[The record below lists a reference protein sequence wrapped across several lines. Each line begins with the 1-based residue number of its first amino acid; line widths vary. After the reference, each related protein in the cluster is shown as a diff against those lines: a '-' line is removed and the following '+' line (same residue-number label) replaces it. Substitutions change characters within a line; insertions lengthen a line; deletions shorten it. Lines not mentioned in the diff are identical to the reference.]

1 MSYAGLSALLAGRMS
16 EAWCSLLWEM
26 GCRDGPGRGCA
37 FLPEAIRVIHVC
49 KVTVVATRLITF
61 YPESIIQMV

>member
-26 GCRDGPGRGCA
+26 ECRDGLGQGCA

-49 KVTVVATRLITF
+49 KVTVVATD
-61 YPESIIQMV
+61 